1 MSARGYEF
9 FKSTILKFKFV
20 LDIKKIGDYFKK
32 FAPNLDVL
40 RFILT
45 LSESVTNC
53 ETFNKL

>member
-9 FKSTILKFKFV
+9 FKSTILKFNFV
-20 LDIKKIGDYFKK
+20 LDIKKLVSISK

-45 LSESVTNC
+45 LSVSVTTC